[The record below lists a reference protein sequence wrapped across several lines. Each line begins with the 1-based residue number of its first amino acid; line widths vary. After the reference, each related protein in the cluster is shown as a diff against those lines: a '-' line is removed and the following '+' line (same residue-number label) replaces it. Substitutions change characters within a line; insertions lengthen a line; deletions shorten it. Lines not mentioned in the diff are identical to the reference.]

1 MTYWWRN
8 LLIILI
14 VTLYKGGGVNA
25 VKIRTLTVPEYVELN
40 NTNNEEDVNE
50 DIFLDCDFEYK
61 ESERKQLEV
70 KWYFKGEETFFYQW
84 LPGHK
89 PQLPETEIGRLFS
102 KHIDLEHFVSEDPYK
117 KHRSLLLKK
126 PTVALSGDYECKV
139 STLLSEDRQKKEMK
153 IYTRPKEV
161 TFHQVPLPNG
171 DQVNISC
178 AATGIF
184 PQPQIK
190 LLRDSYQLADTEAS
204 VTTSS
209 SGAEDGNSNTIDTFD
224 IVVHR
229 VVDHSEIPQKTTFG
243 CELTIPGFPKYK
255 TEKKSYYSHRGGR
268 YHAAYESSSTTSYRL
283 SNGII
288 SITLTSVLLS
298 LMRSN
303 TV

>member
-1 MTYWWRN
+1 MHTRFSYMLYDDSNYHLGRARIDV
-8 LLIILI
+8 LLHEIEYVTTRQRAWI
-14 VTLYKGGGVNA
+14 VYVFLLFIFAGGGVNA

-40 NTNNEEDVNE
+40 NTSNEEDVNE

-153 IYTRPKEV
+153 IYSKCIT
-161 TFHQVPLPNG
+161 
-171 DQVNISC
+171 NIS
-178 AATGIF
+178 
-184 PQPQIK
+184 
-190 LLRDSYQLADTEAS
+190 
-204 VTTSS
+204 
-209 SGAEDGNSNTIDTFD
+209 
-224 IVVHR
+224 VV
-229 VVDHSEIPQKTTFG
+229 
-243 CELTIPGFPKYK
+243 
-255 TEKKSYYSHRGGR
+255 
-268 YHAAYESSSTTSYRL
+268 
-283 SNGII
+283 
-288 SITLTSVLLS
+288 
-298 LMRSN
+298 
-303 TV
+303 